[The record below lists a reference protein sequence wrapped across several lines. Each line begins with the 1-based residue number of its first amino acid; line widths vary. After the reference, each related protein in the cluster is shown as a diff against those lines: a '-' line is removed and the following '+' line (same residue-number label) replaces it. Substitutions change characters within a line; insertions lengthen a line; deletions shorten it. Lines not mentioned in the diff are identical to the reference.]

1 MSKVVEELR
10 KERLELCK
18 ELGRAGAKL
27 EEAQKEYDS
36 IKAKLDFRDEMLD
49 KLMEEEIPERS
60 YPERAEDVVG
70 MDIKAVMTVKA
81 PQAFNEGDH
90 EFKITTP
97 EGQELNGVLSEN
109 KQTIT
114 YTIDDVALAGSVEK
128 DETLDGSTKTT
139 HKYDYKFAMDED
151 AKNSWQGVTSDVK
164 IEVFAKQHRNTS
176 GLGSEWVNIVE
187 KN

>member
-18 ELGRAGAKL
+18 ELGRAGDKL

-70 MDIKAVMTVKA
+70 
-81 PQAFNEGDH
+81 
-90 EFKITTP
+90 KIFYMKDGM
-97 EGQELNGVLSEN
+97 EVIIVSYNVEHKRLSVGT
-109 KQTIT
+109 K
-114 YTIDDVALAGSVEK
+114 DGSVLRL
-128 DETLDGSTKTT
+128 T
-139 HKYDYKFAMDED
+139 FADIDWDTEH
-151 AKNSWQGVTSDVK
+151 S
-164 IEVFAKQHRNTS
+164 
-176 GLGSEWVNIVE
+176 L
-187 KN
+187 

>member
-60 YPERAEDVVG
+60 IQR
-70 MDIKAVMTVKA
+70 
-81 PQAFNEGDH
+81 
-90 EFKITTP
+90 
-97 EGQELNGVLSEN
+97 
-109 KQTIT
+109 
-114 YTIDDVALAGSVEK
+114 
-128 DETLDGSTKTT
+128 
-139 HKYDYKFAMDED
+139 
-151 AKNSWQGVTSDVK
+151 
-164 IEVFAKQHRNTS
+164 
-176 GLGSEWVNIVE
+176 GL
-187 KN
+187 KM

>member
-18 ELGRAGAKL
+18 SWKAGAKL

-70 MDIKAVMTVKA
+70 
-81 PQAFNEGDH
+81 
-90 EFKITTP
+90 KIFYM
-97 EGQELNGVLSEN
+97 
-109 KQTIT
+109 KM
-114 YTIDDVALAGSVEK
+114 AWK
-128 DETLDGSTKTT
+128 
-139 HKYDYKFAMDED
+139 
-151 AKNSWQGVTSDVK
+151 
-164 IEVFAKQHRNTS
+164 
-176 GLGSEWVNIVE
+176 
-187 KN
+187 